1 MNPLPQLLRA
11 RKAGLSLS
19 ALATLHLVSDEA
31 WPMHA
36 LAVALEMSSAAFTGV
51 VDSLEKKGLA
61 RREPHPHDR
70 RIWRVAIT
78 PAGKELINTTP
89 APTTPAPT
97 GPEAE
102 FARALLSYYRK
113 RTRDDGEDQPLD
125 DETSN
130 NIESAIY
137 HAAEG
142 DYETALQRLKP

>member
-1 MNPLPQLLRA
+1 MIPQLLRA

-36 LAVALEMSSAAFTGV
+36 LAVALELSSAAFTGV
-51 VDSLEKKGLA
+51 VDSLQEKGLA

-78 PAGKELINTTP
+78 PTGKELIAT
-89 APTTPAPT
+89 APAPT
-97 GPEAE
+97 GPEAG
-102 FARALLSYYRK
+102 FARALLSYYRE
-113 RTRDDGEDQPLD
+113 RTRDDGEDQALD

-142 DYETALQRLKP
+142 DYETALQRLKLP